1 MNWSEHTVEAVDRSP
16 IETDEQVLFAGD
28 TGSLPFEARRVLCQ
42 LLAGPSVDAERHGL
56 LWPVLLREESA
67 IRSRLNE
74 LFLELVLDRELAV
87 AFVRQADTG
96 ELETPTLLRSQP
108 LTFIESVLLLF
119 LRQRLSEAEAQGQRA
134 VVDADETRGQLA
146 VYEPTQGTDSAGF
159 MRRVNAAIEKMKKLS
174 VLRTIRGS
182 EGRYEISPTL
192 KLLFSAEDVQA
203 LGAVYRA
210 VLDETHAT
218 AGHASNGGAS

>member
-1 MNWSEHTVEAVDRSP
+1 MNWPEHPADADTEDRP
-16 IETDEQVLFAGD
+16 HEETGEQALFAGD
-28 TGSLPFEARRVLCQ
+28 TGSLPFEARRVLCM
-42 LLAGPSVDAERHGL
+42 LLTGPSVDAERNGL
-56 LWPVLLREESA
+56 LWPVLLREEAS
-67 IRSRLNE
+67 IRTRLNE

-119 LRQRLSEAEAQGQRA
+119 LRQRLSEAEAQGQRGI
-134 VVDADETRGQLA
+134 VDEDEMRVQLA

-159 MRRVNAAIEKMKKLS
+159 VRRVNTAIEKMKKLS

-182 EGRYEISPTL
+182 EDRYVVSPTL

-203 LGAVYRA
+203 LGTVYRGL
-210 VLDETHAT
+210 LDAESS
-218 AGHASNGGAS
+218 ASGNGDEP